1 MEHFAKISYSFWSL
15 TFSQNAPSQMYDRAL
30 NTPLVITT
38 QKMKFSIIDFFSKC
52 DQIRSFLRSW
62 SCLSKKSLMENF
74 IFCAV
79 NSKRYSRYFADH
91 IKKDHI
97 KSTVKHLWYFHLKS
111 ILKICNTRESSV
123 VRSLSFIQNLIKR
136 DSIIDNRVPSIHK
149 SLPLNYVTRAI
160 N

>member
-1 MEHFAKISYSFWSL
+1 MYRDLRHRLNMIIGVFRTCETYKMEHFAKIAYGFWPVDF
-15 TFSQNAPSQMYDRAL
+15 FSKRTVLDVDRVL
-30 NTPLVITT
+30 NTRLVITT
-38 QKMKFSIIDFFSKC
+38 QKMKFSITDFFSKC

-123 VRSLSFIQNLIKR
+123 VRSLSFI
-136 DSIIDNRVPSIHK
+136 
-149 SLPLNYVTRAI
+149 
-160 N
+160 